1 MSIQLLPTLPPPPNP
16 ASDSKAEFLA
26 KAQSFTVAQKNF
38 GDSLNIVIPAINVA
52 VADALSSAGTA
63 KAHST
68 IAVTKAGE
76 ASASAAT
83 ATAAETTAVTKA
95 GEASVSA
102 DAAIA
107 AATQARNA
115 VAIATAGSGFPA
127 PEESAI
133 GQFLC
138 VGTSS
143 FVLSGVKLAEIQT
156 KARAYF
162 MSQQ

>member
-16 ASDSKAEFLA
+16 ASDSKAEFIA
-26 KAQSFTVAQKNF
+26 KAQSFTAAQKDF
-38 GDSLNIVIPAINVA
+38 GDSLNIAIPAINVA
-52 VADALSSAGTA
+52 VTDALSSAETA

-68 IAVTKAGE
+68 IAVTKASE

-95 GEASVSA
+95 AAASVSA
-102 DAAIA
+102 DAAITA
-107 AATQARNA
+107 AAQARNA
-115 VAIATAGSGFPA
+115 VAIVTAGSGFPVPDPA
-127 PEESAI
+127 AV

-138 VGTSS
+138 VTEDS
-143 FVLSGVKLAEIQT
+143 FELSGVKLAEIQT

-162 MSQQ
+162 ISG